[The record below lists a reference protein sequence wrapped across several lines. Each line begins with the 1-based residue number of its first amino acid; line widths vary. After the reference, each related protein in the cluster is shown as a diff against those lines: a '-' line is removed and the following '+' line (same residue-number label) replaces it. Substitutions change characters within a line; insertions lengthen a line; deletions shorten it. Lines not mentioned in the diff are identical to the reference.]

1 MEWIIGAVVL
11 VVIIALLCK
20 QKKRCDV
27 CGLDIKRKSYTWK
40 IDGKKQTLCPK
51 CNSQVERRVSRDAFK
66 NKFG

>member
-1 MEWIIGAVVL
+1 MEL
-11 VVIIALLCK
+11 IIALVVAVFIMALLRK
-20 QKKRCDV
+20 QQRCDI

-51 CNSQVERRVSRDAFK
+51 CNSQMERKISRDAFK